1 MTAGSDISNGAASS
15 LTDNSGSAASR
26 ITSARRVGSAS
37 AAKVRSSG
45 ELETL
50 TIRLSIGPRPRLST
64 DPHALSFSRQIQF
77 KGGIRRPFK
86 RLCHNQHEFV
96 MTDLPTARDGRIT
109 FRAMLLGDRIETAG
123 LERSD
128 VLSTLPLA
136 FRAGQR
142 GIVALFRYGVAVM
155 VGMSPLEEDEV
166 IRRLDG
172 RVVAPIEPR
181 EEETVQIEIAPE
193 RDDQI
198 APSGAIVV
206 KALTTEHTLL
216 IADALATSVV
226 LAHDEKNVATVFG
239 VIQPIA
245 QQLAQYGRTPG
256 GRRAILKH
264 IGNALLVQHRVSG
277 LVAVAEKPDV
287 LWERPD
293 LERLYARLE
302 DEYELKERADVLT
315 RKLTVISDSA
325 KAFADIIDT
334 ERSLR
339 LELIIVVL
347 IAVEI
352 VIAGFQLWVR

>member
-1 MTAGSDISNGAASS
+1 MSDWP
-15 LTDNSGSAASR
+15 
-26 ITSARRVGSAS
+26 ITR
-37 AAKVRSSG
+37 
-45 ELETL
+45 E
-50 TIRLSIGPRPRLST
+50 
-64 DPHALSFSRQIQF
+64 
-77 KGGIRRPFK
+77 
-86 RLCHNQHEFV
+86 
-96 MTDLPTARDGRIT
+96 GRIT
-109 FRAMLLGDRIETAG
+109 VRALLLGDRIETAG

-128 VLSTLPLA
+128 VLSTMPLA
-136 FRAGQR
+136 FRAGEK
-142 GIVALFRYGVAVM
+142 GVVALFRYGVAVL

-172 RVVAPIEPR
+172 RIVAPVRTR
-181 EEETVQIEIAPE
+181 EEETVHIEIAPDKDE
-193 RDDQI
+193 QLS
-198 APSGAIVV
+198 SGVIVL
-206 KALTTEHTLL
+206 KALTIEHIVL

-226 LAHDEKNVATVFG
+226 LAHDEKNVATVFD

-245 QQLAQYGRTPG
+245 QALAEHGRTPG

-287 LWERPD
+287 LWERPV
-293 LERLYARLE
+293 LERFYARLE
-302 DEYELKERADVLT
+302 DEYELKERADFLT

-339 LELIIVVL
+339 LELIIVAL

-352 VIAGFQLWVR
+352 VIAGFQLLVRW

>member
-1 MTAGSDISNGAASS
+1 MT
-15 LTDNSGSAASR
+15 
-26 ITSARRVGSAS
+26 
-37 AAKVRSSG
+37 
-45 ELETL
+45 E
-50 TIRLSIGPRPRLST
+50 
-64 DPHALSFSRQIQF
+64 
-77 KGGIRRPFK
+77 
-86 RLCHNQHEFV
+86 
-96 MTDLPTARDGRIT
+96 LPTVRDGRIT
-109 FRAMLLGDRIETAG
+109 FRALLLGDRIETAG

-136 FRAGQR
+136 FRAGQK

-172 RVVAPIEPR
+172 RVVGPIEPR

-352 VIAGFQLWVR
+352 VIAGFQLWAR

>member
-1 MTAGSDISNGAASS
+1 
-15 LTDNSGSAASR
+15 
-26 ITSARRVGSAS
+26 
-37 AAKVRSSG
+37 
-45 ELETL
+45 
-50 TIRLSIGPRPRLST
+50 
-64 DPHALSFSRQIQF
+64 
-77 KGGIRRPFK
+77 
-86 RLCHNQHEFV
+86 
-96 MTDLPTARDGRIT
+96 MTDLPITREQRIT
-109 FRAMLLGDRIETAG
+109 VRALLLGDRIETAG

-136 FRAGQR
+136 FRAGEK
-142 GIVALFRYGVAVM
+142 GIVALFRYGVAVL

-172 RVVAPIEPR
+172 RVVGPIEPR
-181 EEETVQIEIAPE
+181 EEETVQIEIAPDK
-193 RDDQI
+193 DDQLT
-198 APSGAIVV
+198 PSGVIVL

-226 LAHDEKNVATVFG
+226 LAHDEKNVATVFD

-245 QQLAQYGRTPG
+245 QELAEHGRTPG

-287 LWERPD
+287 LWERPV
-293 LERLYARLE
+293 LERFYARLE

-339 LELIIVVL
+339 LEADHRRADRRRDRHRRISTVGALAAWIGAESGRAARNDNCEGLDLCVFKRPGPSKDPAWTQASFPL
-347 IAVEI
+347 SSAPRS
-352 VIAGFQLWVR
+352 A